1 MSWQQ
6 AFADQTRACRA
17 LGSGLT
23 ARVCESL
30 ARVIA
35 AHQGPLGRRVKSWAG
50 DPAVGADSLPLRLCG
65 ALHALVLSGQ
75 APALAQAYAAGG
87 TPDLDRIISETI
99 QQHDRPILEF
109 IEHAPQTNE
118 VARSAVLIAGAWFLA
133 GVSDAAFDLLELGA
147 SAGLNLNFP
156 LYSLATEHG
165 FQPTLAGDAPSALRL
180 APLWQGTPPQPARL
194 AIHDSR
200 GVDLNPLDPQRDGA
214 RLMAYVW
221 ADQRD
226 RLARLQ
232 AALAIAA
239 EHPPRVDRGD
249 AADWL
254 EARLAAPAPGDRLG
268 GRLVYH
274 TVAAQYFPQATRD
287 RIEAALRDAGARATA
302 DSPLAHM
309 SMEADGGDGAALR
322 LRLWDGGLR
331 QWDLGRADFHGRWL
345 NWQAKEI

>member
-1 MSWQQ
+1 MGWQQ

-30 ARVIA
+30 TRAIA
-35 AHQGPLGRRVKSWAG
+35 ADQGPVGRRVKSWPG

-65 ALHALVLSGQ
+65 ALHALVLSEQ
-75 APALAQAYAAGG
+75 APDLARAYAMGG
-87 TPDLDRIISETI
+87 GVDLDRVIADII

-118 VARSAVLIAGAWFLA
+118 VGRSAVLIAGAWFL
-133 GVSDAAFDLLELGA
+133 GRMTQPAAFELLELGA

-156 LYSLATEHG
+156 RYSLADEKG
-165 FQPTLAGDAPSALRL
+165 FQPTLAGEPASALRL
-180 APLWQGTPPQPARL
+180 APLWRGTPPQPAAL
-194 AIHDSR
+194 AITGAQ

-226 RLARLQ
+226 RLARLR
-232 AALAIAA
+232 AALSIAA
-239 EHPPRVDRGD
+239 EHPPHVERAD

-254 EARLAAPAPGDRLG
+254 ETQLARPASQ

-274 TVAAQYFPQATRD
+274 TVAAQYFPQSTRD
-287 RIEAALRDAGARATA
+287 RIEAALQDAGARAAPDT
-302 DSPLAHM
+302 PLAHL

-322 LRLWDGGLR
+322 LRLWAGGLR
-331 QWDLGRADFHGRWL
+331 EWDLGRADFHGRWL
-345 NWQAKEI
+345 DWQPKEI

>member
-35 AHQGPLGRRVKSWAG
+35 ADQGPVGRRVKSWPG
-50 DPAVGADSLPLRLCG
+50 NPAVGADSLPLRLCG

-87 TPDLDRIISETI
+87 TPDLERIIAETI
-99 QQHDRPILEF
+99 QTHSRAILEF

-118 VARSAVLIAGAWFLA
+118 VARSAVLIAGAWFLGA
-133 GVSDAAFDLLELGA
+133 VSAAAFDLLELGA

-156 LYSLATEHG
+156 LYSLATERG
-165 FQPTLAGDAPSALRL
+165 FQPTLAGEATSTLRL
-180 APLWQGTPPQPARL
+180 TPLWHGTPPQPARL
-194 AIHDSR
+194 AIRAAR
-200 GVDLNPLDPQRDGA
+200 GVDLNPLDAQRDGA

-232 AALAIAA
+232 AALSIASG
-239 EHPPRVDRGD
+239 HPPRVDRGD

-254 EARLAAPAPGDRLG
+254 DAELAAPAPH

-287 RIEAALRDAGARATA
+287 RIEAALHGAGGQATPET
-302 DSPLAHM
+302 PLAHL
-309 SMEADGGDGAALR
+309 SMESDGGDGAALL
-322 LRLWDGGLR
+322 LRLWAGGLR

-345 NWQAKEI
+345 TWQPKEI

>member
-1 MSWQQ
+1 MGWQQ

-35 AHQGPLGRRVKSWAG
+35 ADQGPVGRRVKSWPG
-50 DPAVGADSLPLRLCG
+50 DPALSADSLPLRLCG
-65 ALHALVLSGQ
+65 ALHALVLSGR

-87 TPDLDRIISETI
+87 GTDLDRIISYVF
-99 QQHDRPILEF
+99 QQHDKEILEF

-118 VARSAVLIAGAWFLA
+118 VGRSAVLIAAAWFLA
-133 GVSDAAFDLLELGA
+133 SLSRAAFAPLELGA

-156 LYSLATEHG
+156 LYSLGNEAG
-165 FQPTLAGDAPSALRL
+165 FQPTLSGDAASALRL
-180 APLWQGTPPQPARL
+180 APLWRGTPPQPARL
-194 AIHDSR
+194 AIGEAR

-221 ADQRD
+221 ADQQD
-226 RLARLQ
+226 RLARLR
-232 AALAIAA
+232 AALGIAA
-239 EHPPRVDRGD
+239 DHPPRVDRGD

-254 EARLAAPAPGDRLG
+254 ESQLATPAPQ

-287 RIEAALRDAGARATA
+287 RIEAALRAAGARATA
-302 DSPLAHM
+302 DTPLAHL
-309 SMEADGGDGAALR
+309 SMESDGGDGAALH
-322 LRLWDGGLR
+322 LRLWAGGLR
-331 QWDLGRADFHGRWL
+331 AWDLGRADFHGRWL
-345 NWQAKEI
+345 NWQPKET

>member
-1 MSWQQ
+1 MSWQA

-30 ARVIA
+30 TRVIA
-35 AHQGPLGRRVKSWAG
+35 ADQGAVARRVKSWPG
-50 DPAVGADSLPLRLCG
+50 DPAVSADSLPLRLCG

-75 APALAQAYAAGG
+75 TPALAQAYAAGG
-87 TPDLDRIISETI
+87 TPDLDRIISEII
-99 QQHDRPILEF
+99 QQYDRPILEF
-109 IEHAPQTNE
+109 IEHSPQTNE

-133 GVSDAAFDLLELGA
+133 GATEAAFDLLELGA
-147 SAGLNLNFP
+147 SAGLNLNFAR
-156 LYSLATEHG
+156 YSLATEQG
-165 FQPTLAGDAPSALRL
+165 FQRTLTGDATSALCLSPMWR
-180 APLWQGTPPQPARL
+180 GTPPRPAGMT
-194 AIHDSR
+194 IHDAR
-200 GVDLNPLDPQRDGA
+200 GVDLHPLDPQRDAA

-232 AALAIAA
+232 AALSIAA
-239 EHPPRVDRGD
+239 EHPPQVDRAD

-254 EARLAAPAPGDRLG
+254 EAQLAAPALH

-274 TVAAQYFPQATRD
+274 TVAAQYFPQASRD
-287 RIEAALRDAGARATA
+287 RIEAALQDAGARAKA
-302 DSPLAHM
+302 DRPLAHL
-309 SMEADGGDGAALR
+309 SMESDGGDGAALR
-322 LRLWDGGLR
+322 LRLWAGGLR